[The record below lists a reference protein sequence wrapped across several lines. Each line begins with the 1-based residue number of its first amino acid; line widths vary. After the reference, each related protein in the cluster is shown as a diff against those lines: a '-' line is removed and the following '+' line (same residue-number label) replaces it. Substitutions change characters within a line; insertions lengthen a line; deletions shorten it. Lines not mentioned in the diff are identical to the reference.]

1 MKKLTS
7 AAVLA
12 AFLLAGCA
20 GSGNAVN
27 DMAAGVGSVIGGMI
41 NGGNTTET
49 GSTEGKSQGITA
61 SLIKM
66 YVNNQCVTNL
76 QARQEWRTAA
86 LLMTAEKQ
94 AEWEDK
100 ICGCVSEEAPQHI
113 TAADLANVMTETGRA
128 KLMTEITTKTV
139 TACYKRLFTDSIKE
153 TFTSTGTSK

>member
-20 GSGNAVN
+20 GSGSAVN
-27 DMAAGVGSVIGGMI
+27 DMAAGVGSVLGGMV
-41 NGGNTTET
+41 NGGDNQTN
-49 GSTEGKSQGITA
+49 TEGKSPSITA
-61 SLIKM
+61 GLIKM

-76 QARQEWRTAA
+76 QARKEWRTAA

-139 TACYKRLFTDSIKE
+139 TACYKRLFTE
-153 TFTSTGTSK
+153 TITGK